1 MRQLWIVLF
10 TLSAAYAGLALY
22 VYFFQERLVYF
33 PELPSRRVDSTPAS
47 VGLGFEAVSLATE
60 DGETLAGW
68 FVPAPRPRG
77 TVLYIHGNGGNIGH
91 RVEIIRDFHE
101 LGLNVLIFDYRGYGA
116 SSGTPSEQGTY
127 RDALAAWRHL
137 TETRRIPAASIVFF
151 GESLGGA
158 VAAWLAE
165 RHAPGALVLYAA
177 FTSVAD
183 MARALYPVLPAGL
196 VARLDYDTRAA
207 LARVACPVLILHSR
221 EDEIVPYAQ
230 GERLFATAPGKKT
243 LVALRGGHND
253 ALFVSRD
260 VYRRALEDFLRG
272 DFVGKA
278 GLGGGGSGVQV
289 D

>member
-1 MRQLWIVLF
+1 MRLLWIVLF
-10 TLSAAYAGLALY
+10 TLAAAYAGLALY
-22 VYFFQERLVYF
+22 VYLFQERLVYF
-33 PELPSRRVDSTPAS
+33 PELPSRRVEVTPAS

-68 FVPAPRPRG
+68 FVPAPSPRG

-91 RVEIIRDFHE
+91 RVEIIRDFYE

-116 SSGTPSEQGTY
+116 SSGTPGEQGTY

-137 TETRRIPAASIVFF
+137 TEARRIPAAGIVLF

-196 VARLDYDTRAA
+196 VARLRYDTRAA

-230 GERLFATAPGKKT
+230 AERLFAAAPGKKT

-260 VYRRALEDFLRG
+260 VYRRAVEDLLRG
-272 DFVGKA
+272 DFAGQGKA
-278 GLGGGGSGVQV
+278 EPSSGQSR
-289 D
+289 